1 MSGLV
6 VLSGLEL
13 GRGDQEDSLPAIGEI
28 AILGT
33 ELGELIPEA
42 TEVGP
47 FASCIAVVR
56 IPDVEQV
63 GEALLEVTDEG
74 Q

>member
-1 MSGLV
+1 MGVLV
-6 VLSGLEL
+6 VLSCLEL
-13 GRGDQEDSLPAIGEI
+13 GRGNQEDAIGEI
-28 AILGT
+28 TILGT
-33 ELGELIPEA
+33 QLGELIPEA
-42 TEVGP
+42 PEVGP